1 MEFLVQIIQYQDADH
16 RAQVI
21 QLRNIHIRE
30 TVVWVVIWSIT
41 QSKYWPS
48 WGV

>member
-21 QLRNIHIRE
+21 QLRNIHITE
-30 TVVWVVIWSIT
+30 TVVWGVIWSIT
-41 QSKYWPS
+41 QSKHWTC
-48 WGV
+48 WLV